1 MFDYK
6 HPLGNYK
13 ISIVKSLAK
22 AFSNISLFFLSFL
35 FKIDKNKNEIIISS
49 AFYAPWKDDR
59 NFYHF
64 YHEIKECTLLDS
76 KRLYTLWHFSKSLD
90 NLKSNILDIG
100 CLKGGAGYAMAKAN
114 KNGTTYLIDTF
125 KGLVENENYH
135 KKNHFVF
142 RDINFVKNKIKSLK
156 LRNTRVIKANFPKS
170 VHKYFRG
177 KKFKLCHIDVNTYN
191 ATKSSFEFIRK
202 KIVKNGVIIF
212 DDYGIHSTM
221 SVKKYVDIIM
231 KKYRN
236 EFSFINNYMGQCILI
251 KR

>member
-35 FKIDKNKNEIIISS
+35 FKIDKSKNEIIISS

-76 KRLYTLWHFSKSLD
+76 KRLYTLWYFSKSLD

-156 LRNTRVIKANFPKS
+156 LRNTRVIKANFPKG

-212 DDYGIHSTM
+212 DDYGIHSAM

>member
-76 KRLYTLWHFSKSLD
+76 KRLYTLWYFSKSLN

-100 CLKGGAGYAMAKAN
+100 CLKGGPGYAMAKAN

-202 KIVKNGVIIF
+202 KIVKSGVVIF
-212 DDYGIHSTM
+212 DDYGIHSTT

-231 KKYRN
+231 KRYRN

>member
-1 MFDYK
+1 MLIK
-6 HPLGNYK
+6 
-13 ISIVKSLAK
+13 
-22 AFSNISLFFLSFL
+22 NIQ
-35 FKIDKNKNEIIISS
+35 
-49 AFYAPWKDDR
+49 
-59 NFYHF
+59 
-64 YHEIKECTLLDS
+64 KELQ
-76 KRLYTLWHFSKSLD
+76 
-90 NLKSNILDIG
+90 
-100 CLKGGAGYAMAKAN
+100 
-114 KNGTTYLIDTF
+114 
-125 KGLVENENYH
+125 NYH
-135 KKNHFVF
+135 RKNHFVF
-142 RDINFVKNKIKSLK
+142 RDINFVKNKIKSLQ

>member
-76 KRLYTLWHFSKSLD
+76 KRLYTLWYFSKSLD

-142 RDINFVKNKIKSLK
+142 RDINFVKNKIKSLQ

-251 KR
+251 KK